1 MILYSRFAPPSLSP
15 PQEHAFRP
23 AVYAQTLESLEP
35 GLSAKG
41 MRAALASLGSQ
52 LESRTIIHDEDDIPR
67 KAAVSSKAPCHLSLP
82 GLCPRR
88 TPDIF
93 EAGVRFVASIDKYI
107 SKPWDA
113 GAFLRFRPCAD
124 DGTCLGD
131 VHVMVGWVFRR
142 APRQIV
148 FLLAEESADG
158 GNLTFSATGGVPI
171 CLTASELAVRLVTVG
186 CASVSVKMLSVR
198 HCVDSWGNV
207 VVPPDTGKEE
217 EVIVWSQDGTHAGGH
232 AAPVSTSK
240 TAVQDCL
247 IS

>member
-93 EAGVRFVASIDKYI
+93 
-107 SKPWDA
+107 SKQ
-113 GAFLRFRPCAD
+113 G
-124 DGTCLGD
+124 
-131 VHVMVGWVFRR
+131 
-142 APRQIV
+142 
-148 FLLAEESADG
+148 
-158 GNLTFSATGGVPI
+158 
-171 CLTASELAVRLVTVG
+171 
-186 CASVSVKMLSVR
+186 
-198 HCVDSWGNV
+198 
-207 VVPPDTGKEE
+207 
-217 EVIVWSQDGTHAGGH
+217 
-232 AAPVSTSK
+232 
-240 TAVQDCL
+240 
-247 IS
+247 